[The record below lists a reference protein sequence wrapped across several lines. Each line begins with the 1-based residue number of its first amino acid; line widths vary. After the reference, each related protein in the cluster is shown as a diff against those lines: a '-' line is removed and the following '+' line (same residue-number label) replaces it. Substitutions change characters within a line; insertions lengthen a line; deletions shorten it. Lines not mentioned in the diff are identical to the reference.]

1 MWMKPSRPFVGAMT
15 ALAILLV
22 TACGGGT
29 TPPMAPTPPPP
40 PEITTANAYILPGA
54 VNLGATAFGD
64 EPVVIHKG
72 ERMRWRNAD
81 TVEHDVV
88 TDSVA
93 LPEFMTTG
101 LLAPGGERSFIMS
114 TTGTTRIHCTIH
126 PQMVGTLVV
135 QP

>member
-1 MWMKPSRPFVGAMT
+1 MT
-15 ALAILLV
+15 AVTILLV
-22 TACGGGT
+22 TACGRGT

-40 PEITTANAYILPGA
+40 PEITTANVYILPGA

-101 LLAPGGERSFIMS
+101 VLAPGGERSFAMNTI
-114 TTGTTRIHCTIH
+114 GTTKIHCTIH